1 MPALVE
7 RPKMS
12 IAMWAALKNH
22 IMRQREKKK
31 QEQEADAATER
42 VRRERELKRRQD
54 AMTLEEIRDQVQQ
67 SEKKLATLKD
77 EKHQLFMQLK
87 KVLHEDDT
95 RKRALVKEANEM
107 AALNHSYLQQ
117 QHNAAM
123 HQHAAAAAAAAAAA
137 LPQHLYIQDINRAHS
152 MYKLAQPIPQNPSVL
167 HRAPL
172 KRQLTPSPPSVVASC
187 NFIDLFFTAGDSTPV
202 GLLASAAVRLQGPDS
217 GIGGVRGTQAD
228 PGLRTGPRP
237 HLLRARP
244 RSGFG
249 ARGHG
254 SRGTC
259 ALSGLPDAPALEPP
273 HGLQK
278 PRFHDE
284 KFYVSQPSM
293 VPMRT
298 LASPAAQSAALA
310 LASPQPKPSSYLTA
324 AQQHQMAAA
333 AAAAQRH
340 PGYPGQPTRF
350 Y

>member
-67 SEKKLATLKD
+67 SEKKLVTLKE

-137 LPQHLYIQDINRAHS
+137 IPQHLYIQDINRAHS

-172 KRQLTPSPPSVVASC
+172 KRPLTPSPPPSSQAATSSTSSSQQATPPQSGFSPQQPYAYKAQMPGSAAYGAPKLIPAYAPGHGPIYYAHVPGQGPWSRR
-187 NFIDLFFTAGDSTPV
+187 TACRS
-202 GLLASAAVRLQGPDS
+202 LAS
-217 GIGGVRGTQAD
+217 T
-228 PGLRTGPRP
+228 T
-237 HLLRARP
+237 
-244 RSGFG
+244 
-249 ARGHG
+249 
-254 SRGTC
+254 
-259 ALSGLPDAPALEPP
+259 
-273 HGLQK
+273 
-278 PRFHDE
+278 E

-293 VPMRT
+293 LPMRT
-298 LASPAAQSAALA
+298 LASPAAQSAAMA

>member
-67 SEKKLATLKD
+67 SEKKLVTLKE
-77 EKHQLFMQLK
+77 EKHQLF
-87 KVLHEDDT
+87 
-95 RKRALVKEANEM
+95 
-107 AALNHSYLQQ
+107 
-117 QHNAAM
+117 
-123 HQHAAAAAAAAAAA
+123 HAAQEGTARRRHPETGLSEGGQRDGSAQP
-137 LPQHLYIQDINRAHS
+137 LHLYIQDINRAHS

-172 KRQLTPSPPSVVASC
+172 KRPLTPSPPPSSQAATS
-187 NFIDLFFTAGDSTPV
+187 STSSSQQATPPQS
-202 GLLASAAVRLQGPDS
+202 GFSPQQPYAYKAQMPGSAAY
-217 GIGGVRGTQAD
+217 
-228 PGLRTGPRP
+228 
-237 HLLRARP
+237 
-244 RSGFG
+244 G
-249 ARGHG
+249 APKLIPAYAPGHG
-254 SRGTC
+254 PIYYAHVPGQGSVP
-259 ALSGLPDAPALEPP
+259 AAMAPAAPALEPP

-293 VPMRT
+293 LPMRT
-298 LASPAAQSAALA
+298 LASPAAQSAAMA